1 MKNNNV
7 LAIALALAACFV
19 AVVTAC
25 TVVFAIDP
33 DAAADFATQ
42 LLTALGTIGALI
54 AGLAQLGRKQADT
67 DRKVDEAL
75 AGVNYLSNGGMDA
88 KVRAGVADVLPDHL
102 IDPQARPLIEQ
113 DRVRRDAGPPA
124 VGGAQDEPD
133 VT

>member
-19 AVVTAC
+19 AVVAAC
-25 TVVFAIDP
+25 TVVFAINP
-33 DAAADFATQ
+33 DAAGDFATQ

-54 AGLAQLGRKQADT
+54 AGLAQLGRKQDAT

-75 AGVNYLSNGGMDA
+75 AGVQYLSNGGMDA

-102 IDPQARPLIEQ
+102 IDPQAMPLIEQ
-113 DRVRRDAGPPA
+113 DRVRRELGPQPPTD
-124 VGGAQDEPD
+124 AQDD
-133 VT
+133 VTE